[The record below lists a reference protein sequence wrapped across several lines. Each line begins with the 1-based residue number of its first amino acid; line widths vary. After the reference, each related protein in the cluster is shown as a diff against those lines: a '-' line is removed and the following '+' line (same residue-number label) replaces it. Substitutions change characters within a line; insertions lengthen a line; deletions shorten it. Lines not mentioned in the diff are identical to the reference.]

1 MRIPLQ
7 QSGDM
12 PLYRQIETYLRRQ
25 ILDGVLAPE
34 TKLPAS
40 RQLAQELGV
49 SRITV
54 NNAYAILESEGLIYS
69 KGGSGVYV
77 LARTTQP
84 AEPGAVPPDS
94 WPRWQQAIA
103 QKVEL
108 PYEVL
113 HASPRPANRHP
124 KPIRFTGVGDPR
136 EYPIKDLMRA
146 MHDVLQ
152 RNGAS
157 ALEYGGLD
165 LPKVVAS
172 VIGEELAPTGGFSV
186 TYAAHTSIGTLPLV
200 YFGTEEQKARYLPK
214 LASGEWIGAYCLTE
228 PESGSDALAAKTR
241 AVLSE
246 DGRHYILNGT
256 KQFITNSG
264 FADLFTLF
272 AKIDG
277 EQFTGFLIERDTP
290 GLSLGEEEK
299 KLGIKSSSTRQVILT
314 DCRVPVENVL
324 GEIGKG
330 HRIAFNV
337 LNIGRFKIG
346 AGGVGGS
353 KAAIAD
359 AVAYANDRKQFGRP
373 IASFPLIGQKFAE
386 MATRTYVC
394 ESALYRCVGAIDE
407 AIGGR
412 SGADAVLAGI
422 QEYAVECSILKVLG
436 SETLDH
442 CVDEGVQIHGGY
454 GFLQDFPI
462 ERAYRDSRINRIFE
476 GTNEINRLFVPG
488 TLMRKAVRGEL
499 PLIAA
504 ATRLQAELREG
515 GADGDA
521 VGNLKRLALLLAG
534 MAMQRFGTTVEQEQ
548 EILLVLADLLIDVYA
563 VEAAVVRAEQ
573 SGSAVHATMARI
585 AVDDAQDRARSRALR
600 VLPRLVAADALTAQ
614 AGLVEQLTKRQAFD
628 VIAAQREVAA
638 AVYAAGGYPG

>member
-1 MRIPLQ
+1 MALQERTDAPPLWKR
-7 QSGDM
+7 GGGW
-12 PLYRQIETYLRRQ
+12 LLE
-25 ILDGVLAPE
+25 APE
-34 TKLPAS
+34 RVYTPEDFDETVVELRKLT
-40 RQLAQELGV
+40 RQFVEREVLPLVERMEHGELELNVPLMEKLGELGP
-49 SRITV
+49 
-54 NNAYAILESEGLIYS
+54 L
-69 KGGSGVYV
+69 GV
-77 LARTTQP
+77 
-84 AEPGAVPPDS
+84 EVP
-94 WPRWQQAIA
+94 
-103 QKVEL
+103 V
-108 PYEVL
+108 
-113 HASPRPANRHP
+113 
-124 KPIRFTGVGDPR
+124 
-136 EYPIKDLMRA
+136 
-146 MHDVLQ
+146 
-152 RNGAS
+152 
-157 ALEYGGLD
+157 EYGGLD